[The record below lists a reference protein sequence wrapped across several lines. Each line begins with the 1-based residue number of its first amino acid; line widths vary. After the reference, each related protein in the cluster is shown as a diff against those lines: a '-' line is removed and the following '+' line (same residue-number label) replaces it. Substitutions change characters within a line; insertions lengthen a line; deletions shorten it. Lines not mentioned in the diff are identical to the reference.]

1 MSRRDDINI
10 LYRPSK
16 ILGKAGVFLFCTNIV
31 VSLIAVYVSGDVVSY
46 ITTALVVIAFLYMV
60 LSIIDDGIFWYRAE
74 SARRKNSVQA
84 AYRIRLDKYETEG
97 YYNNNI
103 DDPELS
109 YAVNQFESIFF
120 TKEIC
125 EKMLLGAVVK
135 IVVAVVVL
143 IISCRLIANDDVLL
157 VVAQT
162 VFSTVVIEDSIRLLL
177 FAQRIKSL
185 YDEAYHEFITVG
197 VSKESQLVWLKYF
210 CIEYE
215 SLKAHYR
222 VRLSESIFG
231 KENFR
236 LSEEWKALSKQ
247 INISVRN

>member
-1 MSRRDDINI
+1 
-10 LYRPSK
+10 
-16 ILGKAGVFLFCTNIV
+16 
-31 VSLIAVYVSGDVVSY
+31 
-46 ITTALVVIAFLYMV
+46 
-60 LSIIDDGIFWYRAE
+60 
-74 SARRKNSVQA
+74 
-84 AYRIRLDKYETEG
+84 
-97 YYNNNI
+97 
-103 DDPELS
+103 
-109 YAVNQFESIFF
+109 
-120 TKEIC
+120 
-125 EKMLLGAVVK
+125 MLLGAVVK